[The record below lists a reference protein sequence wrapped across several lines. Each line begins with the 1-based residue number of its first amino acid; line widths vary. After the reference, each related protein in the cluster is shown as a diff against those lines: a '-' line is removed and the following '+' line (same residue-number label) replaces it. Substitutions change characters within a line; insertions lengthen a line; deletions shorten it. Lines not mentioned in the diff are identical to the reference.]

1 MPITQASHAN
11 GMFRYITNKVDK
23 ASAALLPSFLPFVL
37 RDEGEEDLG

>member
-1 MPITQASHAN
+1 MAITHASHTN

-23 ASAALLPSFLPFVL
+23 ASAALLLSFLLFVL